1 MRTILRSSSDRWEKV
16 SSREELISELKEYKF
31 ILSSYV
37 YEYLNSLID
46 CEISIF
52 NNYCKNDEVF
62 RNEKISGLD
71 IYRKVGIY
79 NIYNQALNLFLKE
92 KDNFPIEIGGN
103 ERGFEGLEVDGR
115 VKDKCFS
122 IFQYNYSMIYETFNR
137 LPKYEEGNGNRIG
150 NVEFYRSN
158 VINEIRKLNKDGF
171 NRIIQLLKK
180 LRTEKNPYKNGDYVY
195 DVNKSN
201 MWEFNHRRKIM
212 YYNTLL
218 SISSNPS
225 RNYDILLEQ
234 SKIQDY
240 FSELFRK
247 NYGLEE
253 DSSYDSA
260 IVKNNSI
267 VLTKKY
273 PGASVSDVI
282 RYV

>member
-62 RNEKISGLD
+62 RNERLSDLD

-79 NIYNQALNLFLKE
+79 NIYNQASNLFLKE

-103 ERGFEGLEVDGR
+103 DRGFEGLEIEGR
-115 VKDKCFS
+115 IKDKNFS
-122 IFQYNYSMIYETFNR
+122 IFKFNYGMAFNR
-137 LPKYEEGNGNRIG
+137 LPMSEGCKVNKIG
-150 NVEFYRSN
+150 DVEFYRSN

-171 NRIIQLLKK
+171 NRIIHLLKK
-180 LRTEKNPYKNGDYVY
+180 LRTEKNPYKSGDYVY

-225 RNYDILLEQ
+225 RNYDVLLEQ

-253 DSSYDSA
+253 DSSFDSEA
-260 IVKNNSI
+260 VKDNYI
-267 VLTKKY
+267 VLTKNY
-273 PGASVSDVI
+273 PGASVSEKT
-282 RYV
+282 RYI